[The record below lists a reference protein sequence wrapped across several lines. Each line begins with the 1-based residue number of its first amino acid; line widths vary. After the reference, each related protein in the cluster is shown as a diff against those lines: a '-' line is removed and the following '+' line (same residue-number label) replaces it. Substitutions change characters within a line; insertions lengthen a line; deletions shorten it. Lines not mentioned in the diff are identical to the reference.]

1 MKFTAAP
8 AGAGGQRLTAA
19 ADAVTVPAGRRAA
32 RVSAGLW
39 AALVLAA
46 FAGAALTILGRGNL
60 KASDLVP
67 NLGTA
72 VAVVAYATLGALIV
86 RRAGNLIGW
95 LMLGEG
101 AGLAFLNLAS
111 MYAVLGVATFPGALP
126 AAKVV
131 GTAAEASFA
140 GVAFLLAF
148 MVFLFPTGKLP
159 SRRWRPVAAAGFLLA
174 GLSTIGLVLRPRL
187 VQLPGVGGISLIFQN
202 PLGVARLLP
211 VLRVVLIGTISG
223 VSAVFVAFLAVAF
236 VSLAVRYRTGSRLLR
251 QQVKWLALAAVAF
264 VICMAIALLFTGA
277 SPSWL
282 TGIAYTAVA
291 AIVFFGIP
299 AAMTVAILRHRLY
312 DIDRV
317 ISRTL
322 EYAIVTGLLVG
333 VYAGLV
339 LLATAALPVSLSTP
353 VAVAVATLAAA
364 ALFSPLRR
372 RVQRIVD
379 RRFNRAR
386 YDAESTVAAF
396 AARLKDTVD
405 LDSVRD
411 DLAGVVHQA
420 LEPAH
425 VSVWIRPY
433 EGDLLWL
440 TSFRPPRRWS
450 CCWAASVSP
459 RLCMP
464 LRRWAWPITWWRVRS
479 RRRSW
484 PATPA
489 RTRRRCAG
497 CCARWPAWACSPNPS
512 PASSR

>member
-1 MKFTAAP
+1 MKLTATPSA
-8 AGAGGQRLTAA
+8 ADGQRLTAA
-19 ADAVTVPAGRRAA
+19 SDAVTVPAGRRAA

-39 AALVLAA
+39 AAIGLAA
-46 FAGAALTILGRGNL
+46 FAGAALTILARGNL
-60 KASDLVP
+60 KASDLTA
-67 NLGTA
+67 NLGTTAA
-72 VAVVAYATLGALIV
+72 VLAYATLGAIVV

-111 MYAVLGVATFPGALP
+111 AYAVLGVATFPGALP
-126 AAKVV
+126 AAKQA
-131 GTAAEASFA
+131 GAAAEVSFA
-140 GVAFLLAF
+140 GVAFLLGF
-148 MVFLFPTGKLP
+148 MVLLFPAGKLP
-159 SRRWRPVAAAGFLLA
+159 SRRWRPAAAAGFLLTA
-174 GLSTIGLVLRPRL
+174 LSTTGMVVRPRP
-187 VQLPGVGGISLIFQN
+187 VQLPAPGGISLTFQN
-202 PLGVARLLP
+202 PFGVAHLP
-211 VLRVVLIGTISG
+211 PALRVVLTGTIGG
-223 VSAVFVAFLAVAF
+223 VSAVSAAFLAVAF
-236 VSLAVRYRTGSRLLR
+236 MSLAVRYRAGGRQLR

-264 VICMAIALLFTGA
+264 VACQAIALPLTGA

-282 TGIAYTAVA
+282 SGIAYTLVAVT
-291 AIVFFGIP
+291 VLFGIP

-312 DIDRV
+312 DIDRI

-322 EYAIVTGLLVG
+322 EYTIVTGLLVG

-339 LLATAALPVSLSTP
+339 VLATQALPVSLSTP

-411 DLAGVVHQA
+411 DLVGVVHQA

-425 VSVWIRPY
+425 LSVWIRPH
-433 EGDLLWL
+433 E
-440 TSFRPPRRWS
+440 
-450 CCWAASVSP
+450 
-459 RLCMP
+459 
-464 LRRWAWPITWWRVRS
+464 
-479 RRRSW
+479 
-484 PATPA
+484 
-489 RTRRRCAG
+489 
-497 CCARWPAWACSPNPS
+497 
-512 PASSR
+512 

>member
-1 MKFTAAP
+1 MKRTAAP
-8 AGAGGQRLTAA
+8 ASADGQRLTAA
-19 ADAVTVPAGRRAA
+19 TDAITVPAGRRAA

-39 AALVLAA
+39 AGIVLAA
-46 FAGAALTILGRGNL
+46 FAGAALTILARGNL
-60 KASDLVP
+60 KASDLTAS
-67 NLGTA
+67 LGDA
-72 VAVVAYATLGALIV
+72 AAAVAYATLGALVV

-101 AGLAFLNLAS
+101 AGLAFLNAAS
-111 MYAVLGVATFPGALP
+111 TYAVLGVATFPGALP
-126 AAKVV
+126 AAKQA
-131 GTAAEASFA
+131 GTAAEVSFA
-140 GVAFLLAF
+140 GVAFLIAF

-159 SRRWRPVAAAGFLLA
+159 SRRWRPAAAVGFLLA
-174 GLSTIGLVLRPRL
+174 GLSIIGLVLRPRL
-187 VQLPGVGGISLIFQN
+187 VQLPGVGGISLTFRN
-202 PLGVARLLP
+202 PLGVDRLPP

-223 VSAVFVAFLAVAF
+223 VSAVFAAFLAVAF
-236 VSLAVRYRTGSRLLR
+236 VSLAVRYRAGGQLLR

-264 VICMAIALLFTGA
+264 VICQATALLITGA

-282 TGIAYTAVA
+282 SGVSYTAVA
-291 AIVFFGIP
+291 VIALFGIP
-299 AAMTVAILRHRLY
+299 AAMTVAILKHQLY
-312 DIDRV
+312 DIDRI

-339 LLATAALPVSLSTP
+339 LLATQALPVSLSTP

-425 VSVWIRPY
+425 LSVWIRPH
-433 EGDLLWL
+433 E
-440 TSFRPPRRWS
+440 
-450 CCWAASVSP
+450 
-459 RLCMP
+459 
-464 LRRWAWPITWWRVRS
+464 
-479 RRRSW
+479 
-484 PATPA
+484 
-489 RTRRRCAG
+489 
-497 CCARWPAWACSPNPS
+497 
-512 PASSR
+512 

>member
-1 MKFTAAP
+1 MKLTAAP
-8 AGAGGQRLTAA
+8 ADADGQRRTAA
-19 ADAVTVPAGRRAA
+19 TDAITVPAGRRAA
-32 RVSAGLW
+32 RASAGLW

-46 FAGAALTILGRGNL
+46 VAGAALTILARGNL
-60 KASDLVP
+60 NASDLSA

-72 VAVVAYATLGALIV
+72 VAVVAYATLGAIVV

-101 AGLAFLNLAS
+101 AGLAFLHLAS
-111 MYAVLGVATFPGALP
+111 TYAVLGVSTFPGALP
-126 AAKVV
+126 AAKQA
-131 GTAAEASFA
+131 GTAAEVSFA

-148 MVFLFPTGKLP
+148 MVFLFPAGKLP
-159 SRRWRPVAAAGFLLA
+159 SRRWWPVAAAGFLLA
-174 GLSTIGLVLRPRL
+174 GLSTVGLVVRPRL
-187 VQLPGVGGISLIFQN
+187 VQLPAPGGISLIFQN
-202 PLGVARLLP
+202 PLGVARLPP

-236 VSLAVRYRTGSRLLR
+236 VSLAVRYRTGGRLLR

-264 VICMAIALLFTGA
+264 VICMAIALLAGA
-277 SPSWL
+277 SQPRL
-282 TGIAYTAVA
+282 TGIADTAVA

-322 EYAIVTGLLVG
+322 EYAIVTGLLAG

-339 LLATAALPVSLSTP
+339 LLATRALPVSLSTP

-425 VSVWIRPY
+425 LSVWIRPH
-433 EGDLLWL
+433 E
-440 TSFRPPRRWS
+440 
-450 CCWAASVSP
+450 
-459 RLCMP
+459 
-464 LRRWAWPITWWRVRS
+464 
-479 RRRSW
+479 
-484 PATPA
+484 
-489 RTRRRCAG
+489 
-497 CCARWPAWACSPNPS
+497 
-512 PASSR
+512 

>member
-1 MKFTAAP
+1 MKLTAAP
-8 AGAGGQRLTAA
+8 ADADGQRRTAA
-19 ADAVTVPAGRRAA
+19 TDAITVPAERRAA

-46 FAGAALTILGRGNL
+46 VAGAALTILARGNL
-60 KASDLVP
+60 NASDLTA
-67 NLGTA
+67 NLGTT
-72 VAVVAYATLGALIV
+72 VAVVAYATLGMLIV

-111 MYAVLGVATFPGALP
+111 TYAVLGVATFPGALP
-126 AAKVV
+126 AAKQA
-131 GTAAEASFA
+131 GTGAEVSFA

-148 MVFLFPTGKLP
+148 MVFLFPAGKLP
-159 SRRWRPVAAAGFLLA
+159 SRRWRPVAAAGVLLT
-174 GLSTIGLVLRPRL
+174 GLSTIGLVVRPRL
-187 VQLPGVGGISLIFQN
+187 VQLPAPGGISLTFRN
-202 PLGVARLLP
+202 PFGVDRLPP
-211 VLRVVLIGTISG
+211 VLRVILTGTISG

-236 VSLAVRYRTGSRLLR
+236 VSLAVRYRAGGRLLR

-264 VICMAIALLFTGA
+264 VICQAIALLLTGA
-277 SPSWL
+277 SQPWL
-282 TGIAYTAVA
+282 TGIAYAAVA
-291 AIVFFGIP
+291 AIALFGIP
-299 AAMTVAILRHRLY
+299 AAMTLAILRHRLY
-312 DIDRV
+312 DIDRI

-339 LLATAALPVSLSTP
+339 LLATRALPVSLSTP

-425 VSVWIRPY
+425 LSVWIRPP
-433 EGDLLWL
+433 E
-440 TSFRPPRRWS
+440 
-450 CCWAASVSP
+450 
-459 RLCMP
+459 
-464 LRRWAWPITWWRVRS
+464 
-479 RRRSW
+479 
-484 PATPA
+484 
-489 RTRRRCAG
+489 
-497 CCARWPAWACSPNPS
+497 
-512 PASSR
+512 

>member
-1 MKFTAAP
+1 MKRTAAP

-19 ADAVTVPAGRRAA
+19 TDAITVPAGRRAA

-39 AALVLAA
+39 AGIVLAA
-46 FAGAALTILGRGNL
+46 FAGAALTILARGNL
-60 KASDLVP
+60 KASDLTA
-67 NLGTA
+67 NLGNA
-72 VAVVAYATLGALIV
+72 AAAVAYATLGALIV

-101 AGLAFLNLAS
+101 AGLAFLNAAS
-111 MYAVLGVATFPGALP
+111 TYAVLGVATFPGALP
-126 AAKVV
+126 AAKQA
-131 GTAAEASFA
+131 GTAAEVSFA
-140 GVAFLLAF
+140 GVAFLIAF

-187 VQLPGVGGISLIFQN
+187 VQLPVPGGISLTFRN
-202 PLGVARLLP
+202 PLGVDRLPP

-236 VSLAVRYRTGSRLLR
+236 VSLAVRYRAGGRLLR

-264 VICMAIALLFTGA
+264 VICQAIALLVTGA
-277 SPSWL
+277 SQPWL

-291 AIVFFGIP
+291 AIALFGIP
-299 AAMTVAILRHRLY
+299 AAMTIAILRHRLY
-312 DIDRV
+312 DIDRI

-339 LLATAALPVSLSTP
+339 LLATQALPVSLSTP

-425 VSVWIRPY
+425 VSVWIRPH
-433 EGDLLWL
+433 E
-440 TSFRPPRRWS
+440 
-450 CCWAASVSP
+450 
-459 RLCMP
+459 
-464 LRRWAWPITWWRVRS
+464 
-479 RRRSW
+479 
-484 PATPA
+484 
-489 RTRRRCAG
+489 
-497 CCARWPAWACSPNPS
+497 
-512 PASSR
+512 

>member
-1 MKFTAAP
+1 MKLTAAP
-8 AGAGGQRLTAA
+8 AGADGRRLTAA
-19 ADAVTVPAGRRAA
+19 TDAVTVPAGRRAA

-39 AALVLAA
+39 AGIVLAA
-46 FAGAALTILGRGNL
+46 FAGAALTILARGNL
-60 KASDLVP
+60 KASDLVA
-67 NLGTA
+67 NLGTT

-111 MYAVLGVATFPGALP
+111 TYAVLGVATFPGALP
-126 AAKVV
+126 AAKQA
-131 GTAAEASFA
+131 GAAAEVSFA
-140 GVAFLLAF
+140 GVAFTIAF
-148 MVFLFPTGKLP
+148 MFFLFPTGKLP
-159 SRRWRPVAAAGFLLA
+159 SRRWRPVAAAGFLLT
-174 GLSTIGLVLRPRL
+174 GLTTIGLVIRPRP
-187 VQLPGVGGISLIFQN
+187 VQLPAPGGISLTFPN
-202 PLGVARLLP
+202 PLGVAHLPP

-236 VSLAVRYRTGSRLLR
+236 VSLTVRYRAGGRLLR

-264 VICMAIALLFTGA
+264 VICQAIALLLTRA
-277 SPSWL
+277 SQPRL
-282 TGIAYTAVA
+282 TGIAYTLVA
-291 AIVFFGIP
+291 IIVLFGIP
-299 AAMTVAILRHRLY
+299 AAMTAAILRHRLY
-312 DIDRV
+312 DIDRI

-339 LLATAALPVSLSTP
+339 LLATQALPVSLSTP

-425 VSVWIRPY
+425 LSVWIRPH
-433 EGDLLWL
+433 E
-440 TSFRPPRRWS
+440 
-450 CCWAASVSP
+450 
-459 RLCMP
+459 
-464 LRRWAWPITWWRVRS
+464 
-479 RRRSW
+479 
-484 PATPA
+484 
-489 RTRRRCAG
+489 
-497 CCARWPAWACSPNPS
+497 
-512 PASSR
+512 